1 MRNISTFIAPTL
13 SLIALSATAAELEW
27 NGTFN
32 DKNGTIVRIDR
43 SGVWSPDQTPTSE
56 DNITFN
62 HDSSTHV
69 FNATLTGGNTLN
81 ANNITYNLTGV
92 KAVTTEESNGFDSAI
107 LLGTGA
113 KCYIAGNLTFN
124 ITKDTS
130 ETRQVYAKITAFPGV
145 FNVAGDVIINA
156 NDNAIL
162 RFNDVNWDP
171 NASLTKFYIGGNL
184 VNQNN
189 GNFAFSC
196 SNITV
201 AGIIDAG
208 DGEINLAEAPSS
220 STSFNSG
227 SISVGGIKAT
237 SDLLLTKVSAKDTLL
252 TFTNKVD
259 AEYKGGL
266 LVSDS
271 NVGKL
276 SVKMAGEDNGT
287 RQIMRITESETK
299 TYTNRAYQPVN
310 LKADG
315 FVALTVE
322 SGRIDVGFFNG
333 KNAGK
338 VALNG
343 GTLSAIG
350 ETTEAGTLDAE
361 SFTWS
366 GGDIVVDIESATS
379 ADKIIASSFD
389 KGETLG
395 DISITFNI
403 SKDFDIK
410 SLLENDNELT
420 YFIVESSSGTFS
432 QEDADRITLG
442 GLDDGIDCK
451 IDVVDNSLV
460 ATFTSSVPEPATVAG
475 ILGVIALA
483 FAIRRRK

>member
-1 MRNISTFIAPTL
+1 MKKQIIYTT
-13 SLIALSATAAELEW
+13 SLLVLASLYASAAELEW
-27 NGTFN
+27 DGSYTETKNNCGVVRT
-32 DKNGTIVRIDR
+32 DKSNV
-43 SGVWSPDQTPTSE
+43 SNSTSD
-56 DNITFN
+56 DNVTFN
-62 HDSSTHV
+62 HDSSSYI
-69 FNATLTGGNTLN
+69 FNTTVSGDKTFT
-81 ANNITYNLTGV
+81 ANNVTYNLTGV
-92 KAVTTEESNGFDSAI
+92 KVFSSSEEGNGFDSAL

-113 KCYIAGNLTFN
+113 NLDIKGNLTFN
-124 ITKDTS
+124 ITKDVS
-130 ETRQVYAKITAFPGV
+130 ETKQVYAKITSYPGK
-145 FNVAGDVIINA
+145 FSVAGNVIINA
-156 NDNAIL
+156 SDKTIL
-162 RFNDVNWDP
+162 RFNDINFNSVLQ
-171 NASLTKFYIGGNL
+171 LTKFYIGGDL

-196 SNITV
+196 SNITI
-201 AGIIDAG
+201 AGVIDAK
-208 DGEINLAEAPSS
+208 DGNINLAEAPSS
-220 STSFNSG
+220 TTSFNNA
-227 SISVGGIKAT
+227 SITVGGIKAY
-237 SDLLLTKVSAKDTLL
+237 SDIFLTKQNATDVYLN
-252 TFTNKVD
+252 FTNKVD
-259 AEYKGGL
+259 ATYIGGL
-266 LVSDS
+266 LSHNI

-276 SVKMAGEDNGT
+276 NVKMAGENNGS
-287 RQIMRITESETK
+287 RQIMRIVDSGTTS
-299 TYTNRAYQPVN
+299 YVNRGYQSVSVS
-310 LKADG
+310 ADG
-315 FVALTVE
+315 FATLSVE

-333 KNAGK
+333 KTAGD
-338 VALNG
+338 VNLSG

-350 ETTEAGTLDAE
+350 EFTEAGTLDAE

-410 SLLENDNELT
+410 SLLENDNELI
-420 YFIVESSSGTFS
+420 YVIVESSSGTFS

-442 GLDDGIDCK
+442 GLDDDIDCK